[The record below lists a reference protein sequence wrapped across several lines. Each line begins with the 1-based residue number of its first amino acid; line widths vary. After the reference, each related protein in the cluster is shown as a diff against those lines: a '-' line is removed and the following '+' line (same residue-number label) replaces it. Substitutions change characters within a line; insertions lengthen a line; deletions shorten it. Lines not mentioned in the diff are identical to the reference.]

1 MVTKVVML
9 TKEVVTKVIMLT
21 KKVIECMLWC
31 KNDIK

>member
-1 MVTKVVML
+1 MVTKVVIL
-9 TKEVVTKVIMLT
+9 TKEVVTKVVMLT

>member
-9 TKEVVTKVIMLT
+9 TKEVVTKVVMLT